1 MMISDLSILFGTL
14 SCPLSNTLIISNLPS
29 ATLSN
34 TLSNNLTF
42 VTDLFS
48 ILVICVIVIDI
59 SGFVHSIKAAIGK
72 FLGISPNSFRIKPF
86 DCSFCMTFWVSMI
99 YLLVVGRFTL
109 LNIAIVLLLCCLTT
123 PLKNL
128 IMSLIDKLTK
138 WMDF

>member
-1 MMISDLSILFGTL
+1 MMISCLNSDLWNILWNIL
-14 SCPLSNTLIISNLPS
+14 W
-29 ATLSN
+29 
-34 TLSNNLTF
+34 NNLWNILSF

-48 ILVICVIVIDI
+48 ILIISVLVIDI

-86 DCSFCMTFWVSMI
+86 DCSFCMTFWASMI

-128 IMSLIDKLTK
+128 IMSVRDKLTK

>member
-1 MMISDLSILFGTL
+1 MMISDLWNILWNIL
-14 SCPLSNTLIISNLPS
+14 W
-29 ATLSN
+29 
-34 TLSNNLTF
+34 NNLWNNLYHNVIDGLSF

-48 ILVICVIVIDI
+48 ILIISVIVIDI

-86 DCSFCMTFWVSMI
+86 DCSFCMTFWTSII

-128 IMSLIDKLTK
+128 VMSLIDKLTK

>member
-1 MMISDLSILFGTL
+1 MTISDLWNILWNIL
-14 SCPLSNTLIISNLPS
+14 W
-29 ATLSN
+29 
-34 TLSNNLTF
+34 NNLWNNLYHNVIDGLTF
-42 VTDLFS
+42 IANLIA
-48 ILVICVIVIDI
+48 ILIICVIVIDI

-72 FLGISPNSFRIKPF
+72 YLGISPNSFRIKPF

-109 LNIAIVLLLCCLTT
+109 VNIAIVLLLCCLTT

-128 IMSLIDKLTK
+128 VMSVRDKLTK

>member
-1 MMISDLSILFGTL
+1 MT
-14 SCPLSNTLIISNLPS
+14 ISNLWNILWNIQWNDLWNILWNILIDG
-29 ATLSN
+29 LS
-34 TLSNNLTF
+34 F

-48 ILVICVIVIDI
+48 ILIICVLVIDI
-59 SGFVHSIKAAIGK
+59 SGFVHSIKVVIGK
-72 FLGISPNSFRIKPF
+72 YLGISPNSFRIKPF
-86 DCSFCMTFWVSMI
+86 DCSFCMTFWISVI

-109 LNIAIVLLLCCLTT
+109 VNIAVVLLLCCLTT

>member
-1 MMISDLSILFGTL
+1 MTF
-14 SCPLSNTLIISNLPS
+14 SNLWNILWNIQWNDLWNILWNILIDG
-29 ATLSN
+29 LS
-34 TLSNNLTF
+34 F

-48 ILVICVIVIDI
+48 ILIISVIVIDI
-59 SGFVHSIKAAIGK
+59 SGFVHSIKVAIGK
-72 FLGISPNSFRIKPF
+72 YLGISPNSFRIKPF

-109 LNIAIVLLLCCLTT
+109 VNIAIVLLLCCLTT

-128 IMSLIDKLTK
+128 VMSVRDKLTK

>member
-1 MMISDLSILFGTL
+1 MTISDLWNILWNIQWNGL
-14 SCPLSNTLIISNLPS
+14 W
-29 ATLSN
+29 
-34 TLSNNLTF
+34 NNLWNILIDGLSF

-48 ILVICVIVIDI
+48 ILIISVIVIDI

-72 FLGISPNSFRIKPF
+72 YLGISPNSFRIKPF

-128 IMSLIDKLTK
+128 VMSVRDKLTK

>member
-1 MMISDLSILFGTL
+1 MMISDLWNILWNIL
-14 SCPLSNTLIISNLPS
+14 W
-29 ATLSN
+29 
-34 TLSNNLTF
+34 NNLWNNLYHNLIF

-48 ILVICVIVIDI
+48 ILIISVLVIDI
-59 SGFVHSIKAAIGK
+59 SGFVYSIKVAIGK

-86 DCSFCMTFWVSMI
+86 DCSFCMTFWASMI

-109 LNIAIVLLLCCLTT
+109 VNIAIVLLICCLTT

-128 IMSLIDKLTK
+128 VMSVRDKLTK

>member
-1 MMISDLSILFGTL
+1 MMISCLNSDLWNILWNIL
-14 SCPLSNTLIISNLPS
+14 W
-29 ATLSN
+29 
-34 TLSNNLTF
+34 NNLWNILSF

-48 ILVICVIVIDI
+48 ILIISVIVIDI
-59 SGFVHSIKAAIGK
+59 SGFVHSIKVAIGK

-99 YLLVVGRFTL
+99 YLLVVGRFSL
-109 LNIAIVLLLCCLTT
+109 VNIAVVLLLCCLTT

-128 IMSLIDKLTK
+128 VMSLIDKLTK

>member
-1 MMISDLSILFGTL
+1 MTISDLWNILWNILLNDLYHNVIDGL
-14 SCPLSNTLIISNLPS
+14 S
-29 ATLSN
+29 
-34 TLSNNLTF
+34 F

-48 ILVICVIVIDI
+48 ILIISVLVIDI
-59 SGFVHSIKAAIGK
+59 SGFVYSIKVAIGK
-72 FLGISPNSFRIKPF
+72 YLKISPNSFRIKPF

-109 LNIAIVLLLCCLTT
+109 VNIAIVLLLCCLTT

>member
-1 MMISDLSILFGTL
+1 MMISDLWNILWNIL
-14 SCPLSNTLIISNLPS
+14 W
-29 ATLSN
+29 
-34 TLSNNLTF
+34 NNLWNNLYHNVIDGLTF
-42 VTDLFS
+42 ITNLFS
-48 ILVICVIVIDI
+48 ILIISVIVIDI

-72 FLGISPNSFRIKPF
+72 YLGISPNSFRIKPF
-86 DCSFCMTFWVSMI
+86 DCSFCMTFWVSLI

-128 IMSLIDKLTK
+128 VMSLIDKLTK

>member
-1 MMISDLSILFGTL
+1 MTISDLWNILW
-14 SCPLSNTLIISNLPS
+14 NIVW
-29 ATLSN
+29 
-34 TLSNNLTF
+34 NNLWNILGF

-48 ILVICVIVIDI
+48 ILIISVIVIDI
-59 SGFVHSIKAAIGK
+59 SGFVHSIKVAIGK
-72 FLGISPNSFRIKPF
+72 YLGISPNSFRIKPF

-109 LNIAIVLLLCCLTT
+109 LNIAIVLLMCCLTT

-128 IMSLIDKLTK
+128 VMSVRDKLTK

>member
-1 MMISDLSILFGTL
+1 MTISDLWNILWNILG
-14 SCPLSNTLIISNLPS
+14 
-29 ATLSN
+29 
-34 TLSNNLTF
+34 F

-48 ILVICVIVIDI
+48 ILIISVIVIDI
-59 SGFVHSIKAAIGK
+59 SGFVHSIKVAIGK
-72 FLGISPNSFRIKPF
+72 YLKISPNSFRIKPF

-109 LNIAIVLLLCCLTT
+109 VNIAVVLLLCCLTT

>member
-1 MMISDLSILFGTL
+1 MTISDLWNILWNILLNDLYHNVIDG
-14 SCPLSNTLIISNLPS
+14 
-29 ATLSN
+29 
-34 TLSNNLTF
+34 LTF
-42 VTDLFS
+42 MVSLFS

-59 SGFVHSIKAAIGK
+59 SGFVHSIKVAIGK
-72 FLGISPNSFRIKPF
+72 YLKISPNSFRIKPF
-86 DCSFCMTFWVSMI
+86 DCSFCMTFWASMI

>member
-1 MMISDLSILFGTL
+1 MMISCLNSDLWNILWNIL
-14 SCPLSNTLIISNLPS
+14 W
-29 ATLSN
+29 
-34 TLSNNLTF
+34 NNLWNILGF
-42 VTDLFS
+42 ITDLFS
-48 ILVICVIVIDI
+48 ILIISVLVIDI

-86 DCSFCMTFWVSMI
+86 DCSFCMTFWISLI

-128 IMSLIDKLTK
+128 VMSVRDKLTK

>member
-1 MMISDLSILFGTL
+1 MTISDLWNILWNIL
-14 SCPLSNTLIISNLPS
+14 W
-29 ATLSN
+29 
-34 TLSNNLTF
+34 NNLWNNLYHNVIDGLTF
-42 VTDLFS
+42 MANLFS
-48 ILVICVIVIDI
+48 ILIISVLVIDI

-72 FLGISPNSFRIKPF
+72 YLGISPNSFRIKPF

-109 LNIAIVLLLCCLTT
+109 VNIAVVLLLCCLTT

-128 IMSLIDKLTK
+128 VMSVRDKLTK

>member
-1 MMISDLSILFGTL
+1 MTISILWNIL
-14 SCPLSNTLIISNLPS
+14 WNTLW
-29 ATLSN
+29 
-34 TLSNNLTF
+34 NNLWNNLYHNVIDGLSF

-48 ILVICVIVIDI
+48 ILIISVLVIDI

-72 FLGISPNSFRIKPF
+72 YLGISPNSFRIKPF
-86 DCSFCMTFWVSMI
+86 DCSFCMTFWISVI

-109 LNIAIVLLLCCLTT
+109 VNIAIVLLLCCLTT

-128 IMSLIDKLTK
+128 VMSLMDKLTK

>member
-1 MMISDLSILFGTL
+1 MTISDLWNILWNILWNDLWNILYHNVIDGL
-14 SCPLSNTLIISNLPS
+14 S
-29 ATLSN
+29 
-34 TLSNNLTF
+34 F

-48 ILVICVIVIDI
+48 ILIISVLVIDI
-59 SGFVHSIKAAIGK
+59 SGFVHSIKVAIGK
-72 FLGISPNSFRIKPF
+72 YLGISPNSFRIKPF

-109 LNIAIVLLLCCLTT
+109 VNIAIVLLLCCLTT

-128 IMSLIDKLTK
+128 VMSVRDKLTK

>member
-1 MMISDLSILFGTL
+1 MMISDLWNILWNIL
-14 SCPLSNTLIISNLPS
+14 W
-29 ATLSN
+29 
-34 TLSNNLTF
+34 NNLWNNLYHNLIF

-48 ILVICVIVIDI
+48 ILIICVLVIDI
-59 SGFVHSIKAAIGK
+59 SGFVYSLKVAIGK

-109 LNIAIVLLLCCLTT
+109 LNIAIVLLMCCLTT

-128 IMSLIDKLTK
+128 VMSVRDKLTK

>member
-1 MMISDLSILFGTL
+1 MTISDLWNILW
-14 SCPLSNTLIISNLPS
+14 NIQW
-29 ATLSN
+29 
-34 TLSNNLTF
+34 NNLWNNLWNILGF

-48 ILVICVIVIDI
+48 ILIISVLVIDI
-59 SGFVHSIKAAIGK
+59 SGFVYSLKVAIGK

-109 LNIAIVLLLCCLTT
+109 VNIAIVLLLCCLTT

-128 IMSLIDKLTK
+128 VMSVRDKLTK

>member
-1 MMISDLSILFGTL
+1 MT
-14 SCPLSNTLIISNLPS
+14 ISNLWNILWNIQWNDLWNILWNILIDG
-29 ATLSN
+29 LS
-34 TLSNNLTF
+34 F

-48 ILVICVIVIDI
+48 ILIICVLVIDI
-59 SGFVHSIKAAIGK
+59 SGFVHSIKVAIGK
-72 FLGISPNSFRIKPF
+72 YLKISPNSFRIKPF

-109 LNIAIVLLLCCLTT
+109 VNIAIVLLLCCLTT

-128 IMSLIDKLTK
+128 VMSVRDKLTK